1 MTTISLERAEGHLAE
16 LLDEVTLS
24 HEPVYVVGKDRTG
37 VFLSEE
43 DWRAI
48 EETLYIQSV
57 PGMTESLLKGFSD
70 PESEYSNTIEW

>member
-24 HEPVYVVGKDRTG
+24 HEPVYVVGKERTG

-43 DWRAI
+43 DWKSI
-48 EETLYIQSV
+48 EERI
-57 PGMTESLLKGFSD
+57 KW
-70 PESEYSNTIEW
+70 N